1 MDTSLRDAFRLK
13 YPKYTQILDVF
24 EQANLCPAEWESIT
38 KVNLYKFTEF
48 VQSKVAKNTA
58 KYYCAMLKSVL
69 SLYSDEVELPK
80 DYAKILSLR
89 GETSVS
95 TWLTDTDIEKLLRF
109 KPETEVQNLVVNQF
123 LLGCLTGARYSD
135 YSRFTKANLSSNGKI
150 VYVSQKTKIKAEI
163 PMSEAAERII
173 LDGSAIGEVSLNTF
187 NANIRSI
194 CRRCGITD
202 EVNIFH
208 GGDEHV
214 GPKCD
219 FVSSHT
225 ARKSFATNVYLRC
238 RDIFLV
244 SRYMGHS
251 SVDMTAKYIL
261 SVGDAPQ
268 EVREYFEQF
277 K

>member
-1 MDTSLRDAFRLK
+1 MKTSLRTAFGAK
-13 YPKYTQILDVF
+13 YPKYVQILNVF
-24 EQANLCPAEWESIT
+24 EEANLCPAEWENIT
-38 KVNLYKFTEF
+38 KVNLYNFADF
-48 VQSKVAKNTA
+48 LQSKVSKNTA

-80 DYAKILSLR
+80 DYAKALSVR

-95 TWLTDTDIEKLLRF
+95 TWLTEADIDKLLRF
-109 KPETEVQNLVVNQF
+109 TPYTSVQNLVVSQF

-135 YSRFTKANLSSNGKI
+135 YSRFTRANLCNGKI
-150 VYVSQKTKIKAEI
+150 VYTSQKTKIRAEI
-163 PMSEAAERII
+163 PMSDAAERII
-173 LDGSAIGEVSLNTF
+173 CDGSAIGEVALNTF
-187 NANIRSI
+187 NTNIRNI
-194 CRRCGITD
+194 CRECGITD

-208 GGDEHV
+208 GGSEHV
-214 GPKCD
+214 GQKCD
-219 FVSSHT
+219 FVTSHT

-268 EVREYFEQF
+268 EVKEYFEQF